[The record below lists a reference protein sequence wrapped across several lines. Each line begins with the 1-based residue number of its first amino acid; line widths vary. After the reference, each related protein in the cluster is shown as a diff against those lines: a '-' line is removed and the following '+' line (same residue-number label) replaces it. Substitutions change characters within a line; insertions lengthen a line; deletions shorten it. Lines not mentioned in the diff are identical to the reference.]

1 MSPNNQKKLENE
13 QQVILTDNSRQLPA
27 QFFKKSHDL
36 LFSQLSLSPREH
48 DIMALLLSRL
58 HQEHWQSFID
68 GTAIRAPA
76 YQFKSD
82 VLCEWLGV
90 SSSNLYNTLS
100 GPAESLANRA
110 IGIRQPDRKEFDF
123 VSLFKRLSYKDAVLT
138 IIPNDELMKEYLGV
152 SQGHAQ
158 VDHHVFRKLK
168 KEHSKRLYPLLSRFK
183 NEAHTLHPQSIEEL
197 HGFFGL
203 LNEKGELI
211 KTSYANNKVFID
223 RCIRQPIEEIAKHD
237 PNIEFQ
243 ISPEGTFGYR
253 TMKSGRKIA
262 KVEFLYRWRKPVNK
276 EEQAERAKLAQEKAP
291 IEHAEMVY
299 DLVMD
304 FVPGQSGN
312 PTVEELNGMMMH
324 SAKLIEQGRALDA
337 AFMAKFS
344 AAMSEAIAATGSH

>member
-1 MSPNNQKKLENE
+1 MSNENPKTIPNE
-13 QQVILTDNSRQLPA
+13 QQVILTDNTRQLPA

-82 VLCEWLGV
+82 VLCDWLGV
-90 SSSNLYNTLS
+90 KSTNLYNTLT
-100 GPAESLANRA
+100 GPAESLSNRT
-110 IGIRQPDRKEFDF
+110 IGIRSPERKEFDF
-123 VSLFKRLSYKDAVLT
+123 ISLFKRLSYKDAVLT

-158 VDHHVFRKLK
+158 VDHRVFRKLK

-183 NEAHTLHPQSIEEL
+183 NEAHTLHPQTIEEL

-203 LNEKGELI
+203 LNEKGQLI
-211 KTSYANNKVFID
+211 KTSFANNKVFID

-237 PNIEFQ
+237 PHIEFLV
-243 ISPEGTFGYR
+243 SEEGTYGYKAI
-253 TMKSGRKIA
+253 KSGRRIA
-262 KVEFLYRWRKPVNK
+262 KVEFLYRWRRPVNK
-276 EEQAERAKLAQEKAP
+276 EEEAERQKLAGEKSP
-291 IEHAEMVY
+291 NDKAELIY
-299 DLVMD
+299 DLVAQ
-304 FVPGQSGN
+304 FEPGQSGN
-312 PTVEELNGMMMH
+312 PSVEELNGMMMY
-324 SAKLIEQGRALDA
+324 SAQLMQSGRAMDA
-337 AFMAKFS
+337 AFMAKFGQ
-344 AAMSEAIAATGSH
+344 AMSEALEN

>member
-1 MSPNNQKKLENE
+1 MSDKKQNE

-58 HQEHWQSFID
+58 HQEHWQSYID

-90 SSSNLYNTLS
+90 SSTNLYNTLS
-100 GPAESLANRA
+100 GPAENLANRA

-183 NEAHTLHPQSIEEL
+183 NEAHTLHPQTIEEL

-203 LNEKGELI
+203 LNEKGQLI
-211 KTSYANNKVFID
+211 KTSFTNNKVFID

-237 PNIEFQ
+237 PNLEFLV
-243 ISPEGTFGYR
+243 SDTGTFGYKAI
-253 TMKSGRKIA
+253 KSGRKIA
-262 KVEFLYRWRKPVNK
+262 KVEFLYRWRRPVNK
-276 EEQAERAKLAQEKAP
+276 QEQAERAKLANEVAP
-291 IEHAEMVY
+291 LDCAEMVY
-299 DLVMD
+299 DLVQQ
-304 FVPGQSGN
+304 FVPGDSGN
-312 PTVEELNGMMMH
+312 PSVEELNTMMMYTAQLME
-324 SAKLIEQGRALDA
+324 SGRALDA
-337 AFMAKFS
+337 DFMAKFS
-344 AAMSEAIAATGSH
+344 VAMSEAMGAAE